1 MSRFARVVEDP
12 DYEDWAD
19 SQEQD
24 ILEWLNSEID
34 DVAEKPQEDRGY
46 YIGLDRKG

>member
-1 MSRFARVVEDP
+1 MSRFAYITEDP

-24 ILEWLNSEID
+24 ILDWLNKEID
-34 DVAEKPQEDRGY
+34 GVAEKPQEPY
-46 YIGLDRKG
+46 SPFETINS